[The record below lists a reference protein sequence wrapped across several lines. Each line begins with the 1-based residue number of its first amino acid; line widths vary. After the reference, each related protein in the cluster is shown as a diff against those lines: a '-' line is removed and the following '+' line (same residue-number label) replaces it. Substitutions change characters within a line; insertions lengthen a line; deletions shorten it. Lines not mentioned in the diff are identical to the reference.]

1 MNNTE
6 PYIFVIDLDGTIIGN
21 CTYQCDIY
29 NIMELIKNSK
39 KKDLNKY
46 KILCDK
52 SLNDSYNNKSLLI
65 RPYFFYFV
73 ESMKK
78 LYPESYFYIYTA
90 SEKKWAIKEISI
102 IEKNNNFKFD
112 RPFFT
117 RDNCIIDNN
126 GNIKKSI
133 TKILPLI
140 KKNVKMHASYDIKKH
155 LLIIDNNG
163 NIKKSITK
171 ILPLIKKNVKMHAS
185 YDIKKHLLIIDNN
198 PTFIDYKDNL
208 LLCPTYNY
216 IKFNN
221 LKDVVPYEIN
231 CNNIKNYVTRLTKEQ
246 RICRNY
252 DTQECSEKMYK
263 WLYKKCKKINKYNMR
278 YLNDNFWKDLVILIK
293 NYSIKHYTA
302 KNVEIMQ
309 KSIKI

>member
-29 NIMELIKNSK
+29 NIMELIKTSN

-52 SLNDSYNNKSLLI
+52 CLNDSYNDKSLLI
-65 RPYFFYFV
+65 RPHFFYFV
-73 ESMKK
+73 QSMKK
-78 LYPESYFYIYTA
+78 LYPQSYFYIYTA

-102 IEKNNNFKFD
+102 IEKNYNFKFD
-112 RPFFT
+112 RPLFT
-117 RDNCIIDNN
+117 RDNCIIDND

-133 TKILPLI
+133 AKILPLI
-140 KKNVKMHASYDIKKH
+140 KKNVKM
-155 LLIIDNNG
+155 
-163 NIKKSITK
+163 
-171 ILPLIKKNVKMHAS
+171 PAS

-198 PTFIDYKDNL
+198 PTFIDYKENL

-221 LKDVVPYEIN
+221 LKDIVPDEIG
-231 CNNIKNYVTRLTKEQ
+231 CNNIKNYVTKLTKEQ

-252 DTQECSEKMYK
+252 NSQESMEKIYR
-263 WLYKKCKKINKYNMR
+263 WLYKKCKKINKYNSK

-293 NYSIKHYTA
+293 NYSIKHYTS
-302 KNVEIMQ
+302 KNVEMMQ

>member
-29 NIMELIKNSK
+29 NIMELIKSSK

-52 SLNDSYNNKSLLI
+52 SLNDSYNDKSLLI
-65 RPYFFYFV
+65 RPHFFYFV
-73 ESMKK
+73 QSMKK
-78 LYPESYFYIYTA
+78 LYPQSYFYIYTA

-112 RPFFT
+112 RPLFT
-117 RDNCIIDNN
+117 RDNCIIDNY

-140 KKNVKMHASYDIKKH
+140 KKNVKM
-155 LLIIDNNG
+155 
-163 NIKKSITK
+163 
-171 ILPLIKKNVKMHAS
+171 PAS

-216 IKFNN
+216 IKFN
-221 LKDVVPYEIN
+221 
-231 CNNIKNYVTRLTKEQ
+231 
-246 RICRNY
+246 
-252 DTQECSEKMYK
+252 
-263 WLYKKCKKINKYNMR
+263 
-278 YLNDNFWKDLVILIK
+278 
-293 NYSIKHYTA
+293 
-302 KNVEIMQ
+302 
-309 KSIKI
+309 

>member
-29 NIMELIKNSK
+29 NIMELIKKSK

-117 RDNCIIDNN
+117 RDNC
-126 GNIKKSI
+126 
-133 TKILPLI
+133 
-140 KKNVKMHASYDIKKH
+140 
-155 LLIIDNNG
+155 IIDNNG

>member
-65 RPYFFYFV
+65 RPHFFYFV

-117 RDNCIIDNN
+117 RDNC
-126 GNIKKSI
+126 
-133 TKILPLI
+133 
-140 KKNVKMHASYDIKKH
+140 
-155 LLIIDNNG
+155 IIDNNG